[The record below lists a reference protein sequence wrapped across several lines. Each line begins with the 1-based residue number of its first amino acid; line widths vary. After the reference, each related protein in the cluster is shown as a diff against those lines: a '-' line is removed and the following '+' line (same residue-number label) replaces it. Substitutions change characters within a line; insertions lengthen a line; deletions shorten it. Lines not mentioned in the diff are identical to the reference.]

1 MIPLFSKIYI
11 SLYLHDYLQI
21 TRQALWIE
29 GIDFQLSYLSHRQL
43 SIACHRVSKNR
54 ELFLCTLW
62 NKKRKMVLKKKKTA
76 ATIIKKL
83 LQLHVK
89 NWLYKL
95 VWESRKQCQVV
106 HLVFDTMKS
115 HHPREQWKQKNPRQK
130 QEDRFC
136 GSDTRLCCS
145 TMDWLEKR
153 NELLEWAINLTV
165 VFAPT
170 VYLPL
175 DSYPDFIFPVGWWSV
190 SDKLSNLLKK
200 RWAMAGFQLDH
211 LREWLI

>member
-1 MIPLFSKIYI
+1 MSEWVKTGNYSYVPCKIEKE
-11 SLYLHDYLQI
+11 
-21 TRQALWIE
+21 T
-29 GIDFQLSYLSHRQL
+29 LS
-43 SIACHRVSKNR
+43 
-54 ELFLCTLW
+54 
-62 NKKRKMVLKKKKTA
+62 LKKKKPA

-89 NWLYKL
+89 NCLYEPSFDL
-95 VWESRKQCQVV
+95 VCESLKQCQVV
-106 HLVFDTMKS
+106 HLIFNTMKS
-115 HHPREQWKQKNPRQK
+115 HHPREQWKQKNLRQK
-130 QEDRFC
+130 LEDRFC

-175 DSYPDFIFPVGWWSV
+175 DSYPDFIFPVCWWSI
-190 SDKLSNLLKK
+190 SDTLSNLLKK